1 MPSKPKKFFFAIGG
15 KYHVSLKLLIL
26 FPNKSRATHF
36 PNDMFT
42 KGIAPSD
49 LFRREVHG
57 SQYPTLPCK
66 VMMGRVDLSQVE
78 SSRHEPACRIERQQG
93 RNNSQSTTTFLYFG
107 IENST

>member
-1 MPSKPKKFFFAIGG
+1 MLNFGGLVPSKPKKFFFAIGG

-36 PNDMFT
+36 PND
-42 KGIAPSD
+42 
-49 LFRREVHG
+49 
-57 SQYPTLPCK
+57 
-66 VMMGRVDLSQVE
+66 
-78 SSRHEPACRIERQQG
+78 IERQQG